1 MNREMIIQNIMINYG
16 KYGITEEMVNEI
28 IDSGLESGAN
38 YDLIYLDLMKRISE
52 IIGEEFVCMPKDM
65 ARAYNVPVETIYEM
79 IEKGREEL
87 IASGE
92 NPDEYF
98 KEVPVNRFMM

>member
-1 MNREMIIQNIMINYG
+1 MDRKMIIQNIMINYG
-16 KYGITEEMVNEI
+16 KYGITEEIVNEI
-28 IDSGLESGAN
+28 INAGLESGAN

-52 IIGEEFVCMPKDM
+52 ITGEEFVCMPEDM
-65 ARAYNVPVETIYEM
+65 ARAYNVTVEEIYEM
-79 IEKGREEL
+79 IEKGKEEL
-87 IASGE
+87 IAAGE

>member
-1 MNREMIIQNIMINYG
+1 MNRKMIIQNIMINYG

-28 IDSGLESGAN
+28 INSGLESGAN

-52 IIGEEFVCMPKDM
+52 ITKEDFICMPEDM
-65 ARAYNVPVETIYEM
+65 ARAYNIPVETIYKM
-79 IEKGREEL
+79 IKEGREEL
-87 IASGE
+87 IAAGE